1 MPPFILKS
9 PFHGSSSGSAILVY
23 RWEQRGSEGFRTL
36 PVSPQC
42 HPLENEASWIQI
54 QTWLA
59 PKPIGLSPQASFS
72 PRTAGSRGRGSGPQE
87 RLGSSVEPG
96 GAGLGPRTLR
106 GAGSWRLHHLF
117 PSPGPES
124 PPQRG
129 AAGHRGTGGRPTLVA
144 LKTSPGNH
152 GREGRPTPQAPQH
165 EEGCPVGGRS
175 SQQEAVF
182 LPDLRA
188 VSRAVR

>member
-9 PFHGSSSGSAILVY
+9 PFHGPSSGSAILVY

-96 GAGLGPRTLR
+96 GAGLDPRTLR
-106 GAGSWRLHHLF
+106 GAGSWRLHHPF

-124 PPQRG
+124 PPTMGSCWTQGYRG
-129 AAGHRGTGGRPTLVA
+129 SPHPSCAENIPRKPRERRQAHPAGPPA
-144 LKTSPGNH
+144 
-152 GREGRPTPQAPQH
+152 
-165 EEGCPVGGRS
+165 
-175 SQQEAVF
+175 
-182 LPDLRA
+182 
-188 VSRAVR
+188 